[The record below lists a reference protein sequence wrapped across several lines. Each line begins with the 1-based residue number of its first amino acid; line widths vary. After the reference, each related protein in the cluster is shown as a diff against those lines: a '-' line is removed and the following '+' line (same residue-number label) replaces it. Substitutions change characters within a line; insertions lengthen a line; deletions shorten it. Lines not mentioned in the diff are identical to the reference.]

1 MNLTSKERV
10 KLSLSWKD
18 ADRLPHNLYTT
29 PEIDQK
35 LKEYFKGRDYRDVF
49 GVDFKGIWPDYRGEE
64 SIKAE
69 NGIRYDIWGT
79 GYRTVKNEFG
89 SYEEAV
95 YHPLAELKTMD
106 DVAKYPWPD
115 INANDYSTMEA
126 QCDKVKDFAICFGG
140 EGVPGILNY
149 ISDAR
154 GRELVLMDIISGD
167 EVGTAIIDKRVDYY
181 YEFVKRGLE
190 AAKGKIDI
198 MWFGDDLCTQ
208 TGMLFPP
215 EVFDSFFRPRLKK
228 FYDLA
233 HEHGAKAMM
242 HCCGDTH
249 ELMPKFIDMGLD
261 VLDSMQPEPKGMEPE
276 KIRKLCK
283 GKLAFC
289 GLISTQVTL
298 PRGTVE
304 ECRKEA
310 RHRIDVIGKGGGYF
324 FCTSHCIQPDTPL
337 ENIIAVY
344 EESFG
349 HKIT

>member
-208 TGMLFPP
+208 TGMLFASSGFLLGWP
-215 EVFDSFFRPRLKK
+215 
-228 FYDLA
+228 
-233 HEHGAKAMM
+233 
-242 HCCGDTH
+242 
-249 ELMPKFIDMGLD
+249 
-261 VLDSMQPEPKGMEPE
+261 
-276 KIRKLCK
+276 
-283 GKLAFC
+283 
-289 GLISTQVTL
+289 
-298 PRGTVE
+298 
-304 ECRKEA
+304 
-310 RHRIDVIGKGGGYF
+310 
-324 FCTSHCIQPDTPL
+324 
-337 ENIIAVY
+337 
-344 EESFG
+344 
-349 HKIT
+349 